1 MRELFTPQFEVFVV
15 MNRFW
20 RVGLAFI
27 WLLTSIWPSSTTAV
41 FASQQTPTANE
52 LLASMSVAERVG
64 QLFLVTFEGDMAPSD
79 SDIADLILNY
89 RVGGV
94 MLRPTSNNV
103 TGYGNPGDTPR
114 QVAELINDLQRL
126 ALLGE
131 STAVSDTDTLG
142 SEAVPPTAVP
152 SALQTPLPL
161 LIGMAHEGDG
171 PPYTTLFNG
180 LSQLPNNMAIGATWQ
195 PKMAQQ
201 VGQVVG
207 RELTAVG
214 VNMLFGPT
222 LDVLE
227 NPDPASRSDLGTR
240 VFGGDPYWVGQM
252 GSAYTSGVHEGSR
265 NRMAVV
271 ATHFPGNGSSDRPV
285 EEEVPTVRKSLEQ
298 LKQIELAPFFAVTG
312 QAKSPTATVDA
323 LLTTHI
329 RYQGFQGNIRAT
341 TAPVSFDPQAL
352 SALMSLE
359 EMGSWRANGGIIVS
373 DSLGVRSVERFY
385 DDTEQEFRPR
395 LVAKDAL
402 LAGNDLLYL
411 SDFALGDAPYSEQ
424 LANIKDTILWFREKY
439 DTDVSFQQRVD
450 EALLHILQL
459 KLRLYGGNF
468 TPENVLVD
476 PAAARP
482 QEATGGLMF
491 ELAQTAVTLI
501 SPSPAEFSERLA
513 SPPSAN
519 ETLLIFTD
527 VRQTQPCD
535 VCDPQPYISE
545 TALQERM
552 LALYGPTA
560 SNQLTP
566 GQIHSYSF
574 ADLNDFLAATP
585 EELLPTV
592 PISPTLTPEA
602 TSEQPEATAVPS
614 TPALIQSQIE
624 QADWIIFAAL
634 DLNDPDNA
642 LTNFLAQRP
651 DIVSKTRVIVFAYN
665 APYYLDT
672 TEISKLTAY
681 FGIYSKID
689 PFIDASVRALFL
701 ESPLSGA
708 SPVNI
713 DSVNYTLFEQT
724 QPDPEQVIEL
734 FIVTDTGSA
743 ESPPGEAPLDASIGE
758 TLHLQTGIIRDRNG
772 NPVPDGTTVRFEQRD
787 LVQEATTIIEEV
799 ATVDGVAQLDYVLPE
814 RTRDGRIRIT
824 AVSAPAL
831 QSQQVDIAIGEAASV
846 SIITPT
852 NAPTAT
858 PTTTPTE
865 TPSPTATP
873 SSTATAVPPTA
884 TATPVVPPPEPGFRV
899 DLSEIQMLIALS
911 FGTVLLGSLGVWLA
925 FQRQLSLADYFGWP
939 LWGIIGGLLAYLYL
953 VFGLPGT
960 AGLLSLGSW
969 GALLVT
975 LVGGVPG
982 LLLYFLTHRL
992 PINQRLGSQQQS

>member
-1 MRELFTPQFEVFVV
+1 MQFVV

-27 WLLTSIWPSSTTAV
+27 WLLTSILPSSTTAV
-41 FASQQTPTANE
+41 FAFQQTPTANE

-64 QLFLVTFEGDMAPSD
+64 QLFLVTFEGDTAPSD

-94 MLRPTSNNV
+94 MLLPAHNNV
-103 TGYGNPGDTPR
+103 TGYGTPGDTPR
-114 QVAELINDLQRL
+114 QVAELVNDLQRL

-131 STAVSDTDTLG
+131 STAVSNADNTLG
-142 SEAVPPTAVP
+142 SGDVPPTAVP
-152 SALQTPLPL
+152 NSLQTPLPL
-161 LIGMAHEGDG
+161 LVGIEHEGDG
-171 PPYTTLFNG
+171 PPHTTLLNG

-195 PKMAQQ
+195 PEMAQQ
-201 VGQVVG
+201 VGQIVG

-227 NPDPASRSDLGTR
+227 NPDPTSRSDLGTR

-252 GSAYTSGVHEGSR
+252 GSAYTSGVHEGSH

-271 ATHFPGNGSSDRPV
+271 ANHFPGNGSSDRPV

-359 EMGSWRANGGIIVS
+359 EMGGWRANGGIIVS

-411 SDFALGDAPYSEQ
+411 SNFALGAAPYSEQ

-439 DTDVSFQQRVD
+439 ETDVSFQQRVD

-459 KLRLYGGNF
+459 KLRLYGGDF
-468 TPENVLVD
+468 TSDNVLVD
-476 PAAARP
+476 PEVARP
-482 QEATGGLMF
+482 LESTAGLMF
-491 ELAQTAVTLI
+491 DLAQTAVTLI

-513 SPPSAN
+513 SPPAAN
-519 ETLLIFTD
+519 DTLLIFTD
-527 VRQTQPCD
+527 VRETQQCAA
-535 VCDPQPYISE
+535 CDPQPYISE
-545 TALQERM
+545 TALQQRM

-560 SNQLTP
+560 SSQIAP
-566 GQIHSYSF
+566 EQIHSYSF

-585 EELLPTV
+585 DELLPTV

-602 TSEQPEATAVPS
+602 GSDATPQPEVTAVP
-614 TPALIQSQIE
+614 PAPVLIQSQIE

-634 DLNDPDNA
+634 DLSDPDNA

-651 DIVSKTRVIVFAYN
+651 DIVSNTRVIVFAYN

-708 SPVNI
+708 APVDI
-713 DSVNYTLFEQT
+713 DGVNYRLFEQT

-743 ESPPGEAPLDASIGE
+743 EAPPGEAPLGASIGE
-758 TLHLQTGIIRDRNG
+758 TLHLQTGVIRDRNG

-787 LVQEATTIIEEV
+787 LVLEATTIIEEV
-799 ATVDGVAQLDYVLPE
+799 ATVGGVAQLDYVLPE

-831 QSQQVDIAIGEAASV
+831 QSQQVDISIGEAASV

-858 PTTTPTE
+858 PTATPTE
-865 TPSPTATP
+865 TPSPTATATP
-873 SSTATAVPPTA
+873 TATAVPPTA

-925 FQRQLSLADYFGWP
+925 FQRQLPLTDYFGWP
-939 LWGIIGGLLAYLYL
+939 LWGVIGGLLAYLYL

-960 AGLLSLGSW
+960 TGLLALGSW
-969 GALLVT
+969 GALLMT

-992 PINQRLGSQQQS
+992 PTNQRLGSQQQP